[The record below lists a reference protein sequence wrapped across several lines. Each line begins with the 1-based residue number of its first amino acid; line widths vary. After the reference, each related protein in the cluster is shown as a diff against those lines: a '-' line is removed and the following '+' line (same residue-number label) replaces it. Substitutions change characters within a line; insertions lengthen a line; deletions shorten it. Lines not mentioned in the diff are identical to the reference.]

1 VHPVWKDL
9 LETSQTW
16 VSLVI
21 TLLCHGCP
29 VQAIVAAFGFDERSV
44 TNWWLRSGKHCEEVH
59 QHLVQQGK
67 VDLKHVQA
75 DEIWVKG
82 VARRVWMAMAL
93 AVPSRLWLG
102 GVISEHRD
110 KPLITRPVE
119 RVRSCAQRL
128 DLLVCVDGLQS
139 YVKAFLKVFRNPVY
153 TGRRGR
159 PKGVLAKGFLM
170 GQVIKQYVKRP
181 IVGVKHK
188 VVQGTH
194 QAIQAVLQA
203 TSTCKDINTSYI
215 ERLNATFRSH
225 LAALVRRGRALAHKP
240 LTLQAGMLV
249 VGSAYN
255 FCWYHASLRLQ
266 APAGARYKWEEQT
279 PAMAA
284 GLTDHR
290 WSLFELLSYRVPL
303 PAWVEPKHRKQ
314 RPTAVYQ
321 LEKTIIA

>member
-1 VHPVWKDL
+1 
-9 LETSQTW
+9 
-16 VSLVI
+16 
-21 TLLCHGCP
+21 
-29 VQAIVAAFGFDERSV
+29 
-44 TNWWLRSGKHCEEVH
+44 
-59 QHLVQQGK
+59 
-67 VDLKHVQA
+67 
-75 DEIWVKG
+75 
-82 VARRVWMAMAL
+82 M
-93 AVPSRLWLG
+93 
-102 GVISEHRD
+102 
-110 KPLITRPVE
+110 
-119 RVRSCAQRL
+119 
-128 DLLVCVDGLQS
+128 VCVDGLQS

-170 GQVIKQYVKRP
+170 GQVIKQYARRHV
-181 IVGVKHK
+181 VGVKHK

-203 TSTCKDINTSYI
+203 TGTGKDINTSYI

-225 LAALVRRGRALAHKP
+225 LAALVRRGRAIVYKP
-240 LTLQAGMLV
+240 LTLQAGMFV

-284 GLTDHR
+284 GLTGHR
-290 WSLFELLSYRVPL
+290 WTMLELLSYRVPL

-321 LEKTIIA
+321 LEKALIA